1 MFKCARCYKSLS
13 RGQEWTYPNLFYHR
27 KSDAA
32 NWSPFVARI
41 HSHNFLKP
49 ALAVQVKSFELHGSC
64 LRPPQSIRIWAFN
77 QYMAGTDLITDAG
90 QERKK
95 IIEIGVVLL
104 QVMKSEIAIIVTPG
118 NSAKLKQHRE
128 CN

>member
-1 MFKCARCYKSLS
+1 M
-13 RGQEWTYPNLFYHR
+13 T
-27 KSDAA
+27 
-32 NWSPFVARI
+32 
-41 HSHNFLKP
+41 
-49 ALAVQVKSFELHGSC
+49 
-64 LRPPQSIRIWAFN
+64 
-77 QYMAGTDLITDAG
+77 GTDLITDAG